1 MSEKYN
7 YSYLRG
13 LIIENFGTIEKY
25 AKYLN
30 LSNPS
35 IHARLNG
42 EIYFKQNEIEKSIK
56 GFELSEEDIPTVF
69 FSRKTKENL

>member
-1 MSEKYN
+1 MNKEYN

-13 LIIENFGTIEKY
+13 LIIENFGTIENY

-35 IHARLNG
+35 IYARLNG
-42 EIYFKQNEIEKSIK
+42 EVYFKQDEIEKSIK
-56 GFELSEEDIPTVF
+56 GFKLSDTDIPTVF
-69 FSRKTKENL
+69 FNRKTKKSL